1 MVSSVNPQSAV
12 SSRVS
17 THASQSH
24 PTPPIPSPTSHRRS
38 RDVKSSK
45 AAGAQNSTVRLSMP
59 IIAIAIALG
68 ILAPVLTFLVVPEVL
83 GRVIVTLLVALS
95 VVGGLLQ
102 SRVVNTAVLLSR
114 ESGACAAVYGAVM
127 LVIAGVIA

>member
-1 MVSSVNPQSAV
+1 
-12 SSRVS
+12 
-17 THASQSH
+17 
-24 PTPPIPSPTSHRRS
+24 
-38 RDVKSSK
+38 
-45 AAGAQNSTVRLSMP
+45 MP